1 MRISMEGAGALLLD
15 VAGPVFDEL
24 LQGRIWDAAQQ
35 LERESAIIQA
45 VPGVNNLLVIFDVLR
60 SDPDEVTRFL
70 EAVWEQTTPYT
81 IPGREIEIPVIYES
95 GTGEDLAVLARHAGL
110 SVAEVIKLHAS
121 GRYSVAAIG
130 AMPGFVYLTG
140 LDPRLALP
148 RRDTPR
154 LKVEKGAVIIGGGH
168 AGIMPCTA
176 PSGWHVIG
184 HTDVNLFDPS
194 RSHPCFLRLGDS
206 VRFVDV
212 T

>member
-1 MRISMEGAGALLLD
+1 MEGAGALLLD
-15 VAGPVFDEL
+15 IAGPVFDEC
-24 LQGRIWDAAQQ
+24 LQRRIWDAAQQ
-35 LERESAIIQA
+35 LEREAAIIQA
-45 VPGVNNLLVIFDVLR
+45 VPGVNNLLVTFDVLH
-60 SDPDEVTRFL
+60 SDPDEMTRVVQK
-70 EAVWEQTTPYT
+70 VWKQATPHA
-81 IPGREIEIPVIYES
+81 ISGREIEIPVIYDGE
-95 GTGEDLAVLARHAGL
+95 TGEDLAVLARHAGL
-110 SVAEVIKLHAS
+110 CVAEVIKLHAS
-121 GRYSVAAIG
+121 ARYSVAAIG

-140 LDPRLALP
+140 LDSRLALP

-184 HTDVNLFDPS
+184 HTDVDLFDPS
-194 RSHPCFLRLGDS
+194 RSRPCFLQLGDS